1 MAGRLSTSPP
11 RRQLVRMMHG
21 RWHRIGTEAGDRR
34 GHRSVSGSAWR
45 ILGASACVLVGTAA
59 NARAQGTPAAC
70 VAPGSSLRLD
80 HVPVAV
86 GDLEALSQRL
96 SDEFGFRVR
105 DARRDANGLET
116 AEIGFAD
123 GTRLELSTV
132 AAAGPDTSGAGEA
145 QRYVDLIAD
154 GGGGAYLALS
164 GTDGTGVDDLLAV
177 ARDIEPDLAAAGAGA
192 ARRAAF
198 PPDHPLQPVFFV
210 DADPGTREPPTTSGA
225 PEHPNGARGLQA
237 VWIMMED
244 PDRLTRFLLAFG
256 ARDCGPSRHPEH
268 LYGHA
273 VGIRGGTVYVVDA
286 RLWMADPGSAPVVSL
301 TVLGGPESLS
311 DNIVLG
317 NAGGL
322 WIELRPSEEN
332 G

>member
-1 MAGRLSTSPP
+1 MTRPEAGR
-11 RRQLVRMMHG
+11 
-21 RWHRIGTEAGDRR
+21 RR
-34 GHRSVSGSAWR
+34 GHRRAAGSAWR
-45 ILGASACVLVGTAA
+45 ALGVSALALAGTASPA
-59 NARAQGTPAAC
+59 LAQEAPGAC

-86 GDLEALSQRL
+86 GDLGALSQRL
-96 SDEFGFRVR
+96 TDEFGFHVLEG
-105 DARRDANGLET
+105 RRDGNGLET
-116 AEIGFAD
+116 AAIAFGD
-123 GTRLELSTV
+123 GTRLELRTV
-132 AAAGPDTSGAGEA
+132 GGPGDSGTAATSEV
-145 QRYVDLIAD
+145 QRYTELIAD

-164 GTDGTGVDDLLAV
+164 GTDGTGLDQLLAV
-177 ARDIEPDLAAAGAGA
+177 ARDIEPDFAAAGSDA

-198 PPDHPLQPVFFV
+198 PADHPLQAVFFV
-210 DADPGTREPPTTSGA
+210 DPDPGAREPSTASGA
-225 PEHPNGARGLQA
+225 AEHPNGARGLQA
-237 VWIMMED
+237 VWIMAED
-244 PDRLTRFLLAFG
+244 PERLTRFLLAFG

-268 LYGHA
+268 LYGRA
-273 VGIRGGTVYVVDA
+273 VGIRGGTAYIVDA

-301 TVLGGPESLS
+301 TVRGGPDSVS